1 MCTTQLQV
9 SEETNRKCQAYW
21 SWVRNNSECPFVFWE
36 THSCHLQKQQAL
48 LSVTLSECFFFLF
61 FKLHLCYGAGGCVCL
76 APGGSQK
83 KTLWSAF
90 SPSIFMW
97 VPGMQA
103 CVAVSVHPCSRSILS
118 AGLLYCADFLKILKS
133 YLY

>member
-1 MCTTQLQV
+1 M
-9 SEETNRKCQAYW
+9 
-21 SWVRNNSECPFVFWE
+21 
-36 THSCHLQKQQAL
+36 
-48 LSVTLSECFFFLF
+48 
-61 FKLHLCYGAGGCVCL
+61 CL
-76 APGGSQK
+76 AHGGSQK
-83 KTLWSAF
+83 TTLWSPF

-97 VPGMQA
+97 APGMQA